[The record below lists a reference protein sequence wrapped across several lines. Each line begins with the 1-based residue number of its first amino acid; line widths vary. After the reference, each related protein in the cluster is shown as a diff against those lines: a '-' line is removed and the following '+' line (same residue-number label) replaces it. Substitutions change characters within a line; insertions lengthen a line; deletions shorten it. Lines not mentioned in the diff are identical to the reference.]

1 VAGLLLGLGYSA
13 HSWLFSESLARL
25 DAGLVDLLLFTYP
38 ALVMLGAIALG
49 RERWST
55 RGAIALGAAT
65 AGTSFVLVGGLGNI
79 VRRGPGVRV
88 GRRVHGVHPDLRGS
102 ARAD

>member
-1 VAGLLLGLGYSA
+1 MGTLLSGRFLVAAALLWPLVLILRPQRPDRRQVVAGLLLGLGYSA

-38 ALVMLGAIALG
+38 ALVMLGAIVLG

-55 RGAIALGAAT
+55 RGQ
-65 AGTSFVLVGGLGNI
+65 
-79 VRRGPGVRV
+79 RPK
-88 GRRVHGVHPDLRGS
+88 
-102 ARAD
+102 ARMNLKR